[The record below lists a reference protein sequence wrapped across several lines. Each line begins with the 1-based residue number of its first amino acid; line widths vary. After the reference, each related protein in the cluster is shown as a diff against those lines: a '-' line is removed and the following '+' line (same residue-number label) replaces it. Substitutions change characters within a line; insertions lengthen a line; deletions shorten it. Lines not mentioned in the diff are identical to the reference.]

1 MRALLE
7 VVRPQLE
14 TQWSLI
20 TRRQALDGG
29 LTRAGI
35 DRLVR
40 DGIWEVLDR
49 ALYGPTGV
57 PMTWHRQLMA
67 AVLAAPLGATAS
79 HRSCAH
85 LHGVGGLVDP
95 PIEISIPRG
104 SRFRRRGVVAHES
117 RDLGLA
123 RRVVVEGIPTTDLRR
138 LAVDLGAVVSE
149 ARYRHTIREIRHAH
163 GVTADQL
170 LATYL
175 AHRRRGRNGGGALRD
190 WLDRYYDISG
200 VSESG
205 LELIALDAIL
215 DAGLPAP
222 VRQHWVESPSGRYRL
237 DLAYVDRLVCIE
249 IDGAQHEDADQSRID
264 ERRTSAL
271 EALGWRVLR
280 VRSAHFASDMHA
292 VLRELDRIWRQ
303 TN

>member
-67 AVLAAPLGATAS
+67 AVLAVPLGATAS
-79 HRSCAH
+79 RRSCAH
-85 LHGVGGLVDP
+85 LH
-95 PIEISIPRG
+95 
-104 SRFRRRGVVAHES
+104 
-117 RDLGLA
+117 
-123 RRVVVEGIPTTDLRR
+123 
-138 LAVDLGAVVSE
+138 
-149 ARYRHTIREIRHAH
+149 
-163 GVTADQL
+163 
-170 LATYL
+170 
-175 AHRRRGRNGGGALRD
+175 
-190 WLDRYYDISG
+190 
-200 VSESG
+200 
-205 LELIALDAIL
+205 
-215 DAGLPAP
+215 
-222 VRQHWVESPSGRYRL
+222 
-237 DLAYVDRLVCIE
+237 
-249 IDGAQHEDADQSRID
+249 EDANQSRID